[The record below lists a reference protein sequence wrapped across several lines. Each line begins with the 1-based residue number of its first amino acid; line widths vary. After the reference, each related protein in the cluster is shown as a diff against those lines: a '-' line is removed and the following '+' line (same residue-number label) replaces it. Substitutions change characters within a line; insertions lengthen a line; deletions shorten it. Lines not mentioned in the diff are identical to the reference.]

1 MGRLIEKKKEL
12 TADAA
17 LVESINLLFLCG
29 WVMGRS
35 AANGSAQRRKQ
46 RRLIGDPAFLSL
58 FHQLCWLRREM
69 RWLVWIAALLSSS
82 SLWGYGAGHRPMLR
96 KERENEDK
104 KRAARQNQQL
114 RRKRKVA
121 QRLQANQQQTFL
133 LHEEKSEVVDGVACC
148 RKRFIWAALSLGQV
162 KWGQQPMSFFN
173 LIKERKQQPNFM
185 NEIGGACSAS
195 QREDERTNHLLLPPG
210 PNPPLQKEWIEEY
223 N

>member
-1 MGRLIEKKKEL
+1 MKFEKWINWFIEQWAGYGRPHAIQLSSFHFNLLFRMGRLIEKKKEL

-148 RKRFIWAALSLGQV
+148 RKRCPPTNSL
-162 KWGQQPMSFFN
+162 
-173 LIKERKQQPNFM
+173 
-185 NEIGGACSAS
+185 
-195 QREDERTNHLLLPPG
+195 NH
-210 PNPPLQKEWIEEY
+210 
-223 N
+223 